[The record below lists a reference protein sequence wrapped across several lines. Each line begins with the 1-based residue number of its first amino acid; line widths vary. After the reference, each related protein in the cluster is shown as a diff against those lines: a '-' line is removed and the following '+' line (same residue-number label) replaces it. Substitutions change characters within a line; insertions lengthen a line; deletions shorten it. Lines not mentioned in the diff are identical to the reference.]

1 MAGLLSSMW
10 SKYRSLHRVLT
21 VMSYPIP
28 FFFQSIIYW
37 PPTREN
43 ATFFKRMCLAI
54 WFAISST
61 FYYAAYQGM
70 VYSSW
75 QGALL
80 KHFLWVYCADIPMLA
95 CVTSAMCL
103 ETMFGRKSTC
113 RLFGEDNTFKGKQ
126 IVVLGNGP
134 SLVKGDPLG
143 HLIDGMDEVI
153 RFNNFQTKTS
163 GLEKWT
169 GSKTTVHF
177 SDSML
182 YPSYPEYHVPG
193 ATVAL
198 SLFMDRLLVAGSY
211 FIFRAP
217 IDLAVKE
224 TLDLLLNPALGWVPT
239 KDINDLKATIG
250 ISHWKH
256 PTSGCL
262 AIDWFVRNRPDT
274 SVPVYIHGFDFFE
287 GAEIHYYN
295 KTEPL
300 YERLNDMI
308 GVKSMHQP
316 EKEKAFVAKLVEE
329 GKVKWLKDSTD
340 DFKK

>member
-1 MAGLLSSMW
+1 MLGHFVW
-10 SKYRSLHRVLT
+10 
-21 VMSYPIP
+21 
-28 FFFQSIIYW
+28 
-37 PPTREN
+37 
-43 ATFFKRMCLAI
+43 
-54 WFAISST
+54 
-61 FYYAAYQGM
+61 AYL
-70 VYSSW
+70 VDV
-75 QGALL
+75 A
-80 KHFLWVYCADIPMLA
+80 MLA
-95 CVTSAMCL
+95 CVTSAHVL
-103 ETMFGRKSTC
+103 EDIFGRKSTN
-113 RLFGEDNTFKGKQ
+113 RLFGDKKTFKGKS

-134 SLVKGDPLG
+134 SLVKGESLG
-143 HLIDGMDEVI
+143 HLIDGMDEVV
-153 RFNNFQTKTS
+153 RFNNFQTRAS

-211 FIFRAP
+211 FIFRGA
-217 IDLAVKE
+217 IDLAIKE
-224 TLDLLLNPALGWVPT
+224 CFDLLLNPALGWVPHE
-239 KDINDLKATIG
+239 DINNLKADIG

-262 AIDWFVRNRPDT
+262 AIDWFVRNRPDE

-316 EKEKAFVAKLVEE
+316 EKEKAYVAKLVEQ
-329 GKVKWLKDSTD
+329 GKVKWLKDSQD